1 MSGRAVEALKKPME
15 VREGTKG
22 RREMAEPD
30 ESVDQAVLDR
40 VIRRVVQ
47 VAQPE
52 KIILFGSAV
61 HGRMGPHSD
70 LDLLVVR
77 AGVDALDL
85 MGDIYLN
92 LRGVGAAVDAIVAS
106 PDDLERYRDSHGMV
120 IREALREGRVV
131 HEAA

>member
-1 MSGRAVEALKKPME
+1 MN
-15 VREGTKG
+15 GT
-22 RREMAEPD
+22 
-30 ESVDQAVLDR
+30 VDQAVLDE

-52 KIILFGSAV
+52 KIILFGSAAR
-61 HGRMGPHSD
+61 GRMGPHSD

-92 LRGVGAAVDAIVAS
+92 LRGVGAAVDAVVAS
-106 PDDLERYRDSHGMV
+106 PDDLERYRDSYGMV
-120 IREALREGRVV
+120 FREALREGRVV
-131 HEAA
+131 YEAA

>member
-1 MSGRAVEALKKPME
+1 MSG
-15 VREGTKG
+15 TI
-22 RREMAEPD
+22 
-30 ESVDQAVLDR
+30 DQEVLDE

-52 KIILFGSAV
+52 KIILFGSAAR
-61 HGRMGPHSD
+61 GRMGPHSD
-70 LDLLVVR
+70 LDLLLVR

-85 MGDIYLN
+85 RGDIHLN

-106 PDDLERYRDSHGMV
+106 PDDLERYRDSYGMV

-131 HEAA
+131 YEAA

>member
-1 MSGRAVEALKKPME
+1 MDGPVNK
-15 VREGTKG
+15 
-22 RREMAEPD
+22 
-30 ESVDQAVLDR
+30 AVLDE
-40 VIRRVVQ
+40 VIRRVVA

-61 HGRMGPHSD
+61 RGRVGPDSD

-106 PDDLERYRDSHGMV
+106 PDDLERYRDSYGMV
-120 IREALREGRVV
+120 IREALRNGRVV
-131 HEAA
+131 YDAA

>member
-1 MSGRAVEALKKPME
+1 
-15 VREGTKG
+15 
-22 RREMAEPD
+22 MAEVTGA
-30 ESVDQAVLDR
+30 VDRAVLDE
-40 VIRRVVQ
+40 VIRRVVE

-52 KIILFGSAV
+52 KIILFGSAARE
-61 HGRMGPHSD
+61 RMGPHSD

-92 LRGVGAAVDAIVAS
+92 LRGVGTPVDAIVAS
-106 PDDLERYRDSHGMV
+106 PDDLERYRDSYGMV

-131 HEAA
+131 YEAA

>member
-1 MSGRAVEALKKPME
+1 MSG
-15 VREGTKG
+15 TI
-22 RREMAEPD
+22 
-30 ESVDQAVLDR
+30 DQAVLDE

-52 KIILFGSAV
+52 KIILFGSAAR
-61 HGRMGPHSD
+61 GRMGPHSD

-77 AGVDALDL
+77 AGVEALDL

-106 PDDLERYRDSHGMV
+106 PDDLERYRDSYGMV

-131 HEAA
+131 YEAA

>member
-1 MSGRAVEALKKPME
+1 MSG
-15 VREGTKG
+15 TI
-22 RREMAEPD
+22 
-30 ESVDQAVLDR
+30 DQAVLDE
-40 VIRRVVQ
+40 VLRRVVQ

-52 KIILFGSAV
+52 KIILFGSAAR
-61 HGRMGPHSD
+61 GRMGPHSD

-106 PDDLERYRDSHGMV
+106 PDDLERYRDS
-120 IREALREGRVV
+120 
-131 HEAA
+131 

>member
-1 MSGRAVEALKKPME
+1 MN
-15 VREGTKG
+15 GT
-22 RREMAEPD
+22 
-30 ESVDQAVLDR
+30 VDQAVLDE

-52 KIILFGSAV
+52 KIILFGSAAR
-61 HGRMGPHSD
+61 GRMGPHSD

-106 PDDLERYRDSHGMV
+106 PADLERYRDSYGMV
-120 IREALREGRVV
+120 IRKALREGRVV
-131 HEAA
+131 YEAA

>member
-1 MSGRAVEALKKPME
+1 MSG
-15 VREGTKG
+15 TI
-22 RREMAEPD
+22 
-30 ESVDQAVLDR
+30 DQAVLAE

-52 KIILFGSAV
+52 KIILFGSAAR
-61 HGRMGPHSD
+61 GRMGPHSD

-106 PDDLERYRDSHGMV
+106 PDDLERYRDSYGMV

-131 HEAA
+131 YEAA

>member
-1 MSGRAVEALKKPME
+1 MD
-15 VREGTKG
+15 GT
-22 RREMAEPD
+22 
-30 ESVDQAVLDR
+30 VDPSVLDR

-52 KIILFGSAV
+52 KIILFGSAAQ
-61 HGRMGPHSD
+61 GRMGPHSD

-77 AGVDALDL
+77 DGVDALDL
-85 MGDIYLN
+85 MGEIYLN

-106 PDDLERYRDSHGMV
+106 PDDLERYRDSHGML

-131 HEAA
+131 YEAA

>member
-1 MSGRAVEALKKPME
+1 
-15 VREGTKG
+15 
-22 RREMAEPD
+22 MAEVTGT
-30 ESVDQAVLDR
+30 VDQAVLDE
-40 VIRRVVQ
+40 VIRRVVE

-52 KIILFGSAV
+52 KIILFGSAAG
-61 HGRMGPHSD
+61 GRMGPHSD

-92 LRGVGAAVDAIVAS
+92 LRGVGTPVDAIVAS
-106 PDDLERYRDSHGMV
+106 PDDLERYRDSYGMV

-131 HEAA
+131 YEAA

>member
-1 MSGRAVEALKKPME
+1 MDGK
-15 VREGTKG
+15 
-22 RREMAEPD
+22 
-30 ESVDQAVLDR
+30 VDQAVLDE

-61 HGRMGPHSD
+61 RGRMGPHSD

-106 PDDLERYRDSHGMV
+106 PDDLERYRDSYGMV
-120 IREALREGRVV
+120 IREALREGQVV
-131 HEAA
+131 YDAA